1 MIRGE
6 HITLRAVQEKDLEIL
21 FRYDSDLDNRGEV
34 FPRTFPPEVVFK
46 HDSQQHGFWD
56 GNHRRLVIVD
66 QADTIV
72 GRMRFYQA
80 NGYFDALEI
89 GYIVF
94 DQARRNKA
102 IGPKPWRYWRATCLR
117 PEPSAACNLAW
128 WSATSPPS
136 ASPRSV
142 GLPVKG
148 SRQRPY
154 FSEGN
159 TGTWNG
165 SRCCGRKRSNSRGGR
180 AADGRVFLN
189 AACRGIPYLPS
200 GSGDEA
206 GSSKG
211 LNGGSFF
218 ATAQRVIVRPPAY
231 VGYIPVASMAA
242 SAFHVNTGHLLTA
255 HPRDHP
261 RPYAADA
268 PCPLPRPYRGE

>member
-94 DQARRNKA
+94 DQARRNKGHMTEA
-102 IGPKPWRYWRATCLR
+102 LALLARYLFETRTIRRLQ
-117 PEPSAACNLAW
+117 PSVVVGNLA
-128 WSATSPPS
+128 SKRVAEKCGFT
-136 ASPRSV
+136 
-142 GLPVKG
+142 
-148 SRQRPY
+148 
-154 FSEGN
+154 SEGMA
-159 TGTWNG
+159 
-165 SRCCGRKRSNSRGGR
+165 RKT
-180 AADGRVFLN
+180 V
-189 AACRGIPYLPS
+189 
-200 GSGDEA
+200 
-206 GSSKG
+206 
-211 LNGGSFF
+211 
-218 ATAQRVIVRPPAY
+218 
-231 VGYIPVASMAA
+231 
-242 SAFHVNTGHLLTA
+242 LL
-255 HPRDHP
+255 
-261 RPYAADA
+261 
-268 PCPLPRPYRGE
+268 RGEHRDLEWFSLLREEAEQQPWWTSG